1 MSTEKLHPKGW
12 KSTSFTLIELL
23 VVIAIIAILA
33 SMLLPALN
41 KARAS
46 ARRTTCVNQIKQL
59 SSACFMYAGD
69 FQDYFPHD
77 GPDYNQ
83 WKYVLGNAYYYPF
96 YDHGTEENEKNNH
109 NKQWHCTEY
118 NEDAAVANGAGRC
131 DVPTF
136 QITANV
142 AGSSKI
148 WGTENTKE
156 AVGAKLTF
164 FRYPGVTAA
173 VVEKEW
179 QAQSLNGNCTNNLDR
194 SIAYG
199 GCTPFYYYGPHRHQG
214 AALIGYLDGHVK
226 AETKNLVD
234 GNARMELFSGD
245 TTGNRRWF

>member
-1 MSTEKLHPKGW
+1 MSAEKRHPKSW
-12 KSTSFTLIELL
+12 KSTKFTLIELL

-33 SMLLPALN
+33 ALLLPALN

-69 FQDYFPHD
+69 YQDYFPHD
-77 GPDYNQ
+77 GNPAE
-83 WKYVLGNAYYYPF
+83 WKYVLGNNNYYYRL
-96 YDHGTEENEKNNH
+96 YSHGEEENINH

-118 NEDAAVANGAGRC
+118 NEDVANANGAGNC
-131 DVPTF
+131 TVPTL

-148 WGTENTKE
+148 WGTGNTKE

-173 VVEKEW
+173 VLEKEW
-179 QAQSLNGNCTNNLDR
+179 QAKSLNGNCTNNLDR

-226 AETKNLVD
+226 AETKNLTSGD
-234 GNARMELFSGD
+234 ARLELFSGD
-245 TTGNRRWF
+245 TTRNRRWF